1 MPLLPQFRGMEN
13 ENLYTHIKDFEKVCH
28 TFQEGTTSIDLKR
41 LKVFPFTLK
50 DKGKVWLNSLRPRSI
65 HSWPELQVECLKKFF
80 PIHCTSG
87 LKRKISNFMAIENEK
102 KLCLLG
108 EIYGGSQ
115 CLFLSWFWHLDVVAS
130 YETIARNHVWR
141 WLHEQK
147 SWWSFIISKLC
158 GKNI

>member
-1 MPLLPQFRGMEN
+1 MHPLRMSVLSCIVPPSEQMIIYPYLVPLLPQFRGMEN

-102 KLCLLG
+102 NLCLLG

-115 CLFLSWFWHLDVVAS
+115 CLSLSWFWHLDVG
-130 YETIARNHVWR
+130 
-141 WLHEQK
+141 
-147 SWWSFIISKLC
+147 KLLL
-158 GKNI
+158 